1 MVKSKE
7 ELLSAIKE
15 IAGENIT
22 SDAAIALIEDLS
34 DTLDDRVDEAALRS
48 EIEQAQAEAQRID
61 AEWRQKYTE
70 RFFTGK
76 DPEEDL
82 EDPEEEDPEEKIYK
96 YEDLFVEEE
105 KEEE

>member
-34 DTLDDRVDEAALRS
+34 DTLDERVDESALRA

-76 DPEEDL
+76 DPEEDP
-82 EDPEEEDPEEKIYK
+82 EDPEEEPEDKIYK
-96 YEDLFVEEE
+96 YEDLFVEEK